1 MHFQIVSSQY
11 IPLGCIVS
19 LPLEIPI
26 GRILRK
32 TDANCLFFC
41 LFCGVIVGCRNH
53 DMDIINTNA
62 RAGQKNRTRCHEVT
76 DHLLRTNIDRRVNWQ
91 VRTHGCR
98 CTLSYHFSLVKDMQM
113 RIKWASSITR
123 TARNKTAGD
132 ELDED

>member
-11 IPLGCIVS
+11 IPLFCVVS

-62 RAGQKNRTRCHEVT
+62 RAGQKTALDVMRSRTICYVKTLT
-76 DHLLRTNIDRRVNWQ
+76 DALTDR
-91 VRTHGCR
+91 
-98 CTLSYHFSLVKDMQM
+98 
-113 RIKWASSITR
+113 
-123 TARNKTAGD
+123 
-132 ELDED
+132 

>member
-1 MHFQIVSSQY
+1 MQRKGVKLLERSSYLQKKKPNYLVDYLKQLVWTVLAALNNLQYSWLIYALPNCFQSIYTTRLYSITS
-11 IPLGCIVS
+11 
-19 LPLEIPI
+19 LEIPI

-76 DHLLRTNIDRRVNWQ
+76 DHLLRTNIDRRVN
-91 VRTHGCR
+91 
-98 CTLSYHFSLVKDMQM
+98 
-113 RIKWASSITR
+113 
-123 TARNKTAGD
+123 
-132 ELDED
+132 